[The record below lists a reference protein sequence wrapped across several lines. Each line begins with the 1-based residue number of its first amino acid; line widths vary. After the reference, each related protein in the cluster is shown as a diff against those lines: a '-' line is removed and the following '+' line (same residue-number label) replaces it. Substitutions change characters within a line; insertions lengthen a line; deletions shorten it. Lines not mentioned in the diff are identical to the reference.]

1 MAQDSSKTAK
11 DILDIYFLENRAR
24 LLEIASF
31 LDRIDRY
38 RESSAA
44 KNDFRYKAF
53 IKAIKLLLETEGKR
67 TKAIQLNFSDLTE
80 KSIESAV
87 GLKAVGAWEGPLSED
102 N

>member
-1 MAQDSSKTAK
+1 MVQDSSKTAK

-38 RESSAA
+38 KESSAA

-53 IKAIKLLLETEGKR
+53 IKAIKLLTGAEGWR
-67 TKAIQLNFSDLTE
+67 TKNVLLNFSDLSTE
-80 KSIESAV
+80 PIESAAD
-87 GLKAVGAWEGPLSED
+87 LKGASGAWDKAAYED
-102 N
+102 